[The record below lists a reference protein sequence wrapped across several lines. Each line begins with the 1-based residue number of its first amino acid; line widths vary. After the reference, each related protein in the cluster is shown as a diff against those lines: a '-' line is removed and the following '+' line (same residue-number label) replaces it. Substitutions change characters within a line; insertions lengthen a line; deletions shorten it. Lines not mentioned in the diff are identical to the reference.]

1 MVSISVGEKIMTDL
15 MSEIIKTR
23 LKADGKRYFAA
34 DNISEYILD
43 DYERQQLIDE
53 LASKFQGVLSSLI
66 IDTDND
72 PNSEGTANRLAKMYI
87 NEIMSGRYLPDPRI
101 ASFPNEGQ
109 YDQLIVVRMNIKSMC
124 SHHHQPV
131 SGVCYIG
138 CLPGDFVIG
147 LSKYTRVAQHLS
159 NRGHL
164 QEELTE
170 MIAERIEKL
179 TQSKGVAVYIR
190 ARHGC
195 CENRGIM
202 ASNSSTQTTVVKGEL
217 KTNTHLKQEFMD
229 NIKLQEI
236 GNGHI

>member
-1 MVSISVGEKIMTDL
+1 MKISDKIKQRL
-15 MSEIIKTR
+15 EI
-23 LKADGKRYFAA
+23 DGKKYFAS
-34 DNISEYILD
+34 DNISKYIQAG
-43 DYERQQLIDE
+43 ETAELIE
-53 LASKFQGVLSSLI
+53 EVEVAFEQVLQSLI
-66 IDTDND
+66 IDTKND
-72 PNSEGTANRLAKMYI
+72 PNSMGTAHRLAKMYI
-87 NEIMSGRYLPDPRI
+87 NEIMGGRYLPDPRI
-101 ASFPNEGQ
+101 TSFPNDGQ
-109 YDQLIVVRMNIKSMC
+109 YDQLIVVRADIKSMC

-138 CLPGDFVIG
+138 CLPGDEVIG

-170 MIAERIEKL
+170 MIATRIEKL
-179 TQSKGVAVYIR
+179 TKSKGVAVYIK

-195 CENRGIM
+195 CENRGIL

-217 KTNTHLKQEFMD
+217 KSNINLKQEFMD

-236 GNGHI
+236 GSGYL

>member
-1 MVSISVGEKIMTDL
+1 MKVSDKIKQRL
-15 MSEIIKTR
+15 EI
-23 LKADGKRYFAA
+23 DGKKYFAS
-34 DNISEYILD
+34 DNISKYIQAG
-43 DYERQQLIDE
+43 ETAELIEE
-53 LASKFQGVLSSLI
+53 LEIAFEQVLQSLI
-66 IDTDND
+66 IDTKND
-72 PNSEGTANRLAKMYI
+72 PNSMGTAHRLAKMYI
-87 NEIMSGRYLPDPRI
+87 NEIMGGRYLPDPRI
-101 ASFPNEGQ
+101 TSFPNDGQ
-109 YDQLIVVRMNIKSMC
+109 YDQLIVVRADIKSMC

-138 CLPGDFVIG
+138 CLPGDEVIG

-170 MIAERIEKL
+170 MIATRIQKL
-179 TQSKGVAVYIR
+179 TKSKGVAVYIK

-195 CENRGIM
+195 CENRGIL

-217 KTNTHLKQEFMD
+217 KSNINLKQEFMD

-236 GNGHI
+236 GSGYL

>member
-1 MVSISVGEKIMTDL
+1 MKTSDKIKQRL
-15 MSEIIKTR
+15 EI
-23 LKADGKRYFAA
+23 DGKKYYAS
-34 DNISEYILD
+34 DNISKYIQAG
-43 DYERQQLIDE
+43 ETAELIEE
-53 LASKFQGVLSSLI
+53 LEVAFEQVLQSLI
-66 IDTDND
+66 IDTKND
-72 PNSEGTANRLAKMYI
+72 PNSMGTAHRLAKMYI
-87 NEIMSGRYLPDPRI
+87 NEIMGGRYLPDPRI
-101 ASFPNEGQ
+101 TSFPNDGQ
-109 YDQLIVVRMNIKSMC
+109 YDQLIVVRADIKSMC

-138 CLPGDFVIG
+138 CLPGDEVIG

-170 MIAERIEKL
+170 MIATRIEKL
-179 TQSKGVAVYIR
+179 TRSKGVAVYIK

-195 CENRGIM
+195 CENRGIL

-217 KTNTHLKQEFMD
+217 KSNINLKQEFMD

-236 GNGHI
+236 GSGYL